1 MRITSN
7 LEINKNKVEDIWYGI
22 NHVWKKADKGS
33 TRESVL
39 ITIRSYAKKK
49 NQTDFIKERK
59 QNLINQLMDDLTQEE
74 KEYFKLTTDE
84 FKTKDICNKL
94 IEFFKDVEFE
104 PNFRFVNTL
113 ALHSES
119 TQSARNYIISYFELS
134 NNQFLNE
141 IKEKTKSAEFN
152 NLVNNMSGLTI
163 SNHINKR
170 LKLYYGSQGTGKT
183 TQGLKDSHNNTI
195 TCHSAML
202 PTDLL
207 EDFSF
212 VDGKAT
218 FKKSALWI
226 AMEEGKPIMLDEIN
240 LLPFESLRFLQ
251 GILDNKDCI
260 VYKGNT
266 INIKEGFE
274 IIGTMNLIVNGSVFN
289 LPDPLV
295 DRAYELVKFNLTAE
309 SLMGALQ

>member
-1 MRITSN
+1 MRITTN
-7 LEINKNKVEDIWYGI
+7 LEISKSKQGDAWFSINGI
-22 NHVWKKADKGS
+22 WKKAEPEERKNLCS
-33 TRESVL
+33 A
-39 ITIRSYAKKK
+39 IRSYAKKK
-49 NQTDFIKERK
+49 NKDEHIISIIKENVQKLFDSLTDEERK
-59 QNLINQLMDDLTQEE
+59 
-74 KEYFKLTTDE
+74 YFKLTSDE
-84 FKTKDICNKL
+84 FKQKDICNKL

-113 ALHSES
+113 ALHSKCI
-119 TQSARNYIISYFELS
+119 QSARNYIISYFELS
-134 NNQFLNE
+134 NNQFINE
-141 IKEKTKSAEFN
+141 IKEKTKSCEFN
-152 NLVNNMSGLTI
+152 NLVNDMADLVIT
-163 SNHINKR
+163 NHINKR

-183 TQGLKDSHNNTI
+183 TRGLKDSHNNTI

-207 EDFSF
+207 EDFAF

-218 FKKSALWI
+218 FKKSALWN

-251 GILDNKDCI
+251 GILDNKDSI